1 MTESKLRTQSMD
13 FAVQMISLVKALKEK
28 RGFFLLKRQAEQQ
41 RSDH

>member
-13 FAVQMISLVKALKEK
+13 FAVQMISLVKAFKEK
-28 RGFFLLKRQAEQQ
+28 RESFLLNRQAEQQ